1 MPAVLGPRETEAGKW
16 LELKGLWPPED
27 HSQSSPQDNYK
38 KQSLKATISF
48 KQQSPALGKHDS

>member
-48 KQQSPALGKHDS
+48 KQQSAGRGAQGS